1 LIFQHLFGET
11 FGDSHNRT
19 GAELRERSMQSATHS
34 ASRISIPA
42 SAFDAFDETISS
54 AVQGL
59 TSGWC
64 FVPSEVA

>member
-1 LIFQHLFGET
+1 
-11 FGDSHNRT
+11 
-19 GAELRERSMQSATHS
+19 MQSATHL

-59 TSGWC
+59 TSGSC